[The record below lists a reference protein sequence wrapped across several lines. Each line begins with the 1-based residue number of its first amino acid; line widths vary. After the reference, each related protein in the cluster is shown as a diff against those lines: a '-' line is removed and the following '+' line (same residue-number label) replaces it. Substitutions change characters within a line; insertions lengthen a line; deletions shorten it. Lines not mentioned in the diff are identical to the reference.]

1 MKPIEVPV
9 SDVNSTHCILVRWF
23 VEDGAAVRRDENV
36 AEVETSKSVIDVP
49 APDDGFVLRLH
60 EAGTEVPIGA
70 TIAQL
75 FDSVDDLD
83 AYRDKQQS
91 GDEPQASDVSPEYH
105 ATQKA
110 QDLAQKHGIDLATI
124 DKVGMITAKDVEHAV
139 RAAATKSEPL
149 QTPLKP
155 DGEVERV
162 LIIGGGLGATQVLDI
177 LHDDSSRSVVA
188 IIDDSSDRWADQV
201 GGVPIVGGRERLAE
215 LYQDGMFDSAI
226 VSISTSIPART
237 KSRELC
243 QELGIPMTNAIDRTV
258 RIAADVKMG
267 TGNTICAFCYF
278 GAGAV
283 VGDNNFFSA
292 YNSFDHHCTLGSDM
306 STGPSCVAS
315 GIVKIGNRVRM
326 GTGIFIEPYLEIGD
340 DARIASG
347 AVIRQP
353 LPAGHVAKVRTSQTV
368 IVPLKSR

>member
-1 MKPIEVPV
+1 MKPVNVPV

-23 VEDGAAVRRDENV
+23 VQDGAAVRRDQVV

-49 APDDGFVLRLH
+49 APDDGFMLRLH
-60 EAGTEVPIGA
+60 DEGTELPIGA

-75 FDSVDDLD
+75 FSSADDLE
-83 AYRDKQQS
+83 AHRDKR
-91 GDEPQASDVSPEYH
+91 QASDESETSDGSPEYH

-110 QDLAQKHGIDLATI
+110 QDLARQHGIDLATLN
-124 DKVGMITAKDVEHAV
+124 KVGLITAKDVEQLV
-139 RAAATKSEPL
+139 RSSTAKTEPL
-149 QTPLKP
+149 QSPLKP
-155 DGEVERV
+155 VKDVERV

-177 LHDDSSRSVVA
+177 LHGDPDRSVVA
-188 IIDDSSDRWADQV
+188 IIDDSSERWADQV
-201 GGVPIVGGRERLAE
+201 GDVPIVGGRERLAE
-215 LYQDGMFDSAI
+215 LYRDGLFDSAV

-237 KSRELC
+237 KFRELC
-243 QELGIPMTNAIDRTV
+243 KELDVPMANAIDHTA

-267 TGNTICAFCYF
+267 TGNVVCAFCHF

-306 STGPSCVAS
+306 STGPACVSS
-315 GIVKIGNRVRM
+315 GIVKIGDRVRM

-340 DARIASG
+340 DAQIASG

-353 LPAGHVAKVRTSQTV
+353 LPAGHVAKMRTSQTV
-368 IVPLKSR
+368 IMPLRSR